1 MAENEII
8 DPGFLFRH
16 GDAQDI
22 VTVKPGE
29 PVFRAGDK
37 GGVMFVLLEGK
48 ADVLIGGSIV
58 EKASAGALFGEM
70 GLIDQAEKRSATVIA
85 TAECKLVPVDL
96 DRFHILVRRTP
107 QFASYVMKIIVGRLR
122 KMNADL
128 VHRQGSKSPS
138 SSSS

>member
-1 MAENEII
+1 MAEKEMI

-16 GDAQDI
+16 GDAQNVI
-22 VTVKPGE
+22 TVKPGE
-29 PVFRAGDK
+29 PVFRAGDR

-48 ADVLIGGSIV
+48 ADVLVGGAIV
-58 EKASAGALFGEM
+58 EKAGPGALFGEM
-70 GLIDQAEKRSATVIA
+70 GLIDQVEKRSATVIA
-85 TAECKLVPVDL
+85 TSECKLVPVDL

-128 VHRQGSKSPS
+128 VHRQAVKP
-138 SSSS
+138 